1 MTRSPSKSQKQ
12 CKDPQRSEIG
22 SEKTYWV
29 SEGETEWL
37 IFLEE
42 AKLLHSP
49 GEQLTSLT
57 GSFGYVAPEVIKNT
71 GHGKPVDIWS
81 TGNLA
86 SIRPRKRIR
95 LIISLHSHH
104 HLRPT
109 LWIPPFR
116 ADNTTALT
124 QQTADPKV
132 EFQSPYWNPVS
143 EQAKSF
149 IRCLATVHLLHRPT
163 AQEALPWLTPIL
175 ITADMPSHADLS
187 PTLRQNW
194 SPRAKWHSAL
204 TGIRAANRFSYF
216 AAAASRS
223 STQSSGGWDDVVDPN
238 PPVTQFWRR
247 RRTRRMLV
255 KMILCLVL
263 LRIESRRSLGQR

>member
-1 MTRSPSKSQKQ
+1 MILGLPLFPSP
-12 CKDPQRSEIG
+12 P
-22 SEKTYWV
+22 
-29 SEGETEWL
+29 L
-37 IFLEE
+37 
-42 AKLLHSP
+42 
-49 GEQLTSLT
+49 
-57 GSFGYVAPEVIKNT
+57 APV
-71 GHGKPVDIWS
+71 P
-81 TGNLA
+81 A
-86 SIRPRKRIR
+86 SAPIRYP
-95 LIISLHSHH
+95 H
-104 HLRPT
+104 
-109 LWIPPFR
+109 
-116 ADNTTALT
+116 
-124 QQTADPKV
+124 V
-132 EFQSPYWNPVS
+132 
-143 EQAKSF
+143 
-149 IRCLATVHLLHRPT
+149 
-163 AQEALPWLTPIL
+163 
-175 ITADMPSHADLS
+175 DLS